1 MSNAKRTTT
10 NATVKEATETVDSSS
25 SRTALM
31 EAALALMAE
40 KGYHGTSMSDLEAVS
55 GLGRS
60 SIYHYVRGKEA
71 LLAEICS
78 ESVRRQVRI
87 ARTIVEKGG
96 PARDALYCLIK
107 SLVTEIVRNRQRNLV
122 ANREV
127 AFLTGEYRKSVFK
140 LRAEYEE
147 CWRTVLQR
155 AAAEGLI
162 DEFSEFDMNA
172 ILGMVNYAA
181 IWLHRVPGEKVDTM
195 AARFTRIALQGIAS
209 EAARL

>member
-1 MSNAKRTTT
+1 MSNGKRTTT
-10 NATVKEATETVDSSS
+10 NATAKDATETVDSS

-71 LLAEICS
+71 LLAEICN

-107 SLVTEIVRNRQRNLV
+107 SLVTEIIRNRQRALV
-122 ANREV
+122 NMREV
-127 AFLTGEYRKSVFK
+127 VFLTGEYRKSVFK

-195 AARFTRIALQGIAS
+195 AARFTTIALQGIAS
-209 EAARL
+209 EGAKH

>member
-1 MSNAKRTTT
+1 MNTNAKSIT
-10 NATVKEATETVDSSS
+10 TETTESS

-31 EAALALMAE
+31 EAAVALMAE

-78 ESVRRQVRI
+78 ESTRRQAQI
-87 ARTIVEKGG
+87 ARTIVEKPG

-107 SLVTEIVRNRQRNLV
+107 SLVTEIIRNRQRALV
-122 ANREV
+122 SLREM
-127 AFLTGEYRKSVFK
+127 AFLTGEYRKGVLK

-147 CWRTVLQR
+147 HWRTVLQR

-162 DEFSEFDMNA
+162 YEFSEFDMNA
-172 ILGMVNYAA
+172 ILGMVNYSA
-181 IWLHRVPGEKVDTM
+181 IWIHRVPGEKVNTM
-195 AARFTRIALQGIAS
+195 AERFTTIALQGITS
-209 EAARL
+209 DRTKS